1 MKWSI
6 NVQFYPMMQN
16 DTLEILPAEFYPP
29 ASCSRE
35 RLTDR
40 RENHRL
46 AAFQSWFR
54 KRRKTPRRNADENVS
69 RYVDVHETWLMLL
82 CLYIISLSTLDA
94 FFTLNLLQNGSKEL
108 NPFMDYLIRQD
119 HQLFLCVKYFISAI
133 SLVTLVMLK
142 NFKLFGYISGY
153 HILFGYAAA
162 YSLLISYEL
171 SMLTRLPAY

>member
-1 MKWSI
+1 MKWLKI
-6 NVQFYPMMQN
+6 VQFYPMQN
-16 DTLEILPAEFYPP
+16 ETIELLPAESYPQ
-29 ASCSRE
+29 ASSSRE

-54 KRRKTPRRNADENVS
+54 KRRKTSRRNVDENVG
-69 RYVDVHETWLMLL
+69 RFVDIHESWLMVL
-82 CLYIISLSTLDA
+82 CLFIISLSTLDA

-119 HQLFLCVKYFISAI
+119 HQLFLCVKYFISAS

-153 HILFGYAAA
+153 HILYGYAAA
-162 YSLLISYEL
+162 YSILISYEL
-171 SMLTRLPAY
+171 SMLTSLASH

>member
-1 MKWSI
+1 MHH
-6 NVQFYPMMQN
+6 
-16 DTLEILPAEFYPP
+16 DILNCLPTEPCSPAY
-29 ASCSRE
+29 CSRE
-35 RLTDR
+35 KRSDR

-54 KRRKTPRRNADENVS
+54 KRRKTSRRDIDQTIGI
-69 RYVDVHETWLMLL
+69 YVDVHETWLLVL
-82 CLYIISLSTLDA
+82 CLFIISLSTLDA

-119 HQLFLCVKYFISAI
+119 HQLFISVKYFISAV
-133 SLVTLVMLK
+133 SLITLVMLK

-162 YSLLISYEL
+162 YSILVSYEL
-171 SMLTRLPAY
+171 VMLTFLITH